1 MRRLLFFIG
10 SLPALFA
17 PPAWAQYDP
26 PPAYYSSAT
35 GTGATLKAQLNE
47 IIDQHTVISYNNR
60 EPRIETLDQ
69 DPNNSLNV
77 ICVYSGF
84 SVPKSDFPA
93 GSTNTEHLWP
103 NSYGIDDGSPAYG
116 DLFNLRPCNASV
128 NSTRGNEYYDDVG
141 GATPAHALA
150 PECRS
155 DATRWE
161 PRIIEKGDLARA
173 MFYMDTRYEAD
184 ANDGFPRNLT
194 LTDNVASI
202 TSSNNNM
209 GKLSTLVAWHYADP
223 PSTVERKRNHEI
235 YTSHQNN
242 RNPFVDRPEF
252 VWTIFGTGPNDSR
265 LYFGGLE
272 PGDGISSATV
282 DFGSVIIG
290 AAIPAAQIVTLNKTG
305 TTPTTLNI
313 TVSGDASST
322 SAGQGQ
328 TFVGGIQNRPV
339 NVALASVAPV
349 GAKAG
354 IITID
359 NTDLTSAAA
368 GQGSVD
374 GNDTITVVA
383 AVLDHSNASFAAI
396 ADQDT
401 LIIDFGSLPQGGVVT
416 LPFSIHNLESVAGF
430 TAKLDID
437 SIAPA
442 GDSATLYTDLAPT
455 ANIPATSSQSLTA
468 SFDTSIVGS
477 FSATYVISV
486 SDENLPGETTGS
498 ALTLTLIGGV
508 IGCNAADANCDT
520 VVDIVDVDAFVS
532 ALLGDPPCSPCAANL
547 NNDAGVDGADIAA
560 FIDQLV
566 P

>member
-1 MRRLLFFIG
+1 MRRLLCFIG

-17 PPAWAQYDP
+17 IPSLAQYDP
-26 PPAYYSSAT
+26 PPAYYSTAT

-47 IIDQHTVISYNNR
+47 IIDQHTVISYSNR

-141 GATPAHALA
+141 GTTPAHALA

-161 PRIIEKGDLARA
+161 PRSVEKGDLARA

-194 LTDNVASI
+194 LTDNVAVI
-202 TSSNNNM
+202 TSANNNM
-209 GKLSTLVAWHYADP
+209 GKLANLVAWHFADP

-235 YTSHQNN
+235 YTSHQSN

-265 LYFGGLE
+265 LYVGGIE
-272 PGDGISSATV
+272 PGDGNSSATV

-290 AAIPAAQIVTLNKTG
+290 AAIPTSQVVTLNKTG
-305 TTPTTLNI
+305 TTPTSFDVS
-313 TVSGDASST
+313 VSGDASST

-328 TFVGGIQNRPV
+328 TFVGGVQNRPV
-339 NVALASVAPV
+339 NVALTSVSPV
-349 GAKAG
+349 GAKSG
-354 IITID
+354 TITID

-368 GQGSVD
+368 GQGSAD
-374 GNDTITVVA
+374 GNDSINVVA
-383 AVLDHSNASFAAI
+383 SVLEHSDASFAAL
-396 ADQDT
+396 ADQNT
-401 LIIDFGSLPQGGVVT
+401 LTIDFGSLTQGGVVT
-416 LPFSIHNLESVAGF
+416 LPFSIHNRESVAGF
-430 TAKLDID
+430 TAKLDVD
-437 SIAPA
+437 AIAPS
-442 GDSATLYTDLAPT
+442 GDSATLYSDIAPT
-455 ANIPATSSQSLTA
+455 ANIPAASSLSLTA
-468 SFDTSIVGS
+468 SFDTSSPGS
-477 FSATYVISV
+477 YSATYSISV
-486 SDENLPGETTGS
+486 SDENIPGETAGNP
-498 ALTLTLIGGV
+498 LTLTLIGSV
-508 IGCNAADANCDT
+508 IGCNAADANCDA
-520 VVDIVDVDAFVS
+520 VVDLMDVDAFVS

-560 FIDQLV
+560 FVDQLV

>member
-1 MRRLLFFIG
+1 MRRLLCFIG

-17 PPAWAQYDP
+17 IPSLAQYDP
-26 PPAYYSSAT
+26 PPAYYSTAT

-60 EPRIETLDQ
+60 EPRIEALDQ
-69 DPNNSLNV
+69 DPLNSLNV

-103 NSYGIDDGSPAYG
+103 NSYGIDDASPAYG

-141 GATPAHALA
+141 GSTPAHALA

-155 DATRWE
+155 DSTRWE
-161 PRIIEKGDLARA
+161 PRPVEKGDLARA
-173 MFYMDTRYEAD
+173 AFYMDTRYEAD

-202 TSSNNNM
+202 TASNNNF
-209 GKLSTLVAWHYADP
+209 GKLSTLVAWHFADP

-242 RNPFVDRPEF
+242 RNPYVDRPEF
-252 VWTIFGTGPNDSR
+252 VWAVFGTGPNDSR
-265 LYFGGLE
+265 LYVGGVE
-272 PGDGISSATV
+272 PVDGNSIATV

-290 AAIPAAQIVTLNKTG
+290 APIPGAQVVTLNKTG

-313 TVSGDASST
+313 SVSGDATST

-328 TFVGGIQNRPV
+328 TFVGGVQNRPV
-339 NVALASVAPV
+339 NVALTSVSPV
-349 GAKAG
+349 GAKSG
-354 IITID
+354 TITID
-359 NTDLTSAAA
+359 NTDLTSAAT
-368 GQGSVD
+368 GQGSTD
-374 GNDTITVVA
+374 GNDSINVIA
-383 AVLDHSNASFAAI
+383 SVLEHSDASFGAMS
-396 ADQDT
+396 DQNT
-401 LIIDFGSLPQGGVVT
+401 LIIDFGSLAQGGVVT
-416 LPFSIHNLESVAGF
+416 LPFSIHNHESVTGF

-437 SIAPA
+437 AIAPS
-442 GDSATLYTDLAPT
+442 GDSATLYSDLAPT
-455 ANIPATSSQSLTA
+455 ANISAGSSLPLTA
-468 SFDTSIVGS
+468 SFDTSSPGS
-477 FSATYVISV
+477 FSATYSISV
-486 SDENLPGETTGS
+486 SDENLPGEAAGS
-498 ALTLTLIGGV
+498 ALTLTLFGSV
-508 IGCNAADANCDT
+508 IGCNAADANCDA
-520 VVDIVDVDAFVS
+520 VVDLVDVDAFVS

-560 FIDQLV
+560 FVDQLV